1 MSSYYKKEVQIMINN
16 EDIIHCGIDVS
27 KKNLDAFVGN
37 KVKRY
42 DNTIKGVKQL
52 IKDVGNVHYIFE
64 STGGYERLAA
74 WYLLDNSH
82 IVSVVNP
89 KRVRDHARSKGLLA
103 KTDSIDARVITSY
116 ADQNE
121 LRLTQKPSPEQL
133 KLTALVG
140 RRHQL
145 SEIIK
150 QENNRLELTF
160 DKCCIKSIRK
170 IVRTLEKEQEKV
182 EADILTIIK
191 ESYEF
196 SEKAKVIQSIC
207 GLGYTCAITLLAY
220 FPEIGTVSRREAA
233 ALAGL
238 APYNKDSGNFK
249 GIRKIFG
256 GRSKLRAALYMGAM
270 SAKTY
275 NPILREVY
283 NRLVDENHRPGKVAL
298 VAVMRKLVIA
308 ANSAVKNSDFM
319 LAN

>member
-1 MSSYYKKEVQIMINN
+1 M
-16 EDIIHCGIDVS
+16 
-27 KKNLDAFVGN
+27 
-37 KVKRY
+37 
-42 DNTIKGVKQL
+42 
-52 IKDVGNVHYIFE
+52 
-64 STGGYERLAA
+64 
-74 WYLLDNSH
+74 
-82 IVSVVNP
+82 
-89 KRVRDHARSKGLLA
+89 A
-103 KTDSIDARVITSY
+103 KTDIIDAKVITSY

-121 LRLTQKPSPEQL
+121 LRLTQKPSAEQL
-133 KLTALVG
+133 KLTSLVT

-145 SEIIK
+145 SEMIK

-170 IVRTLEKEQEKV
+170 TVRTLEKEQV
-182 EADILTIIK
+182 EADISTIIK

-249 GIRKIFG
+249 GIRKISG
-256 GRSKLRAALYMGAM
+256 GRSKLRAGLYMGAM

-275 NPILREVY
+275 NPILKEFY
-283 NRLVDENHRPGKVAL
+283 NP
-298 VAVMRKLVIA
+298 
-308 ANSAVKNSDFM
+308 KNGS
-319 LAN
+319 